1 MQTSLLVS
9 KFGDAS
15 INKALKTIDQ
25 KVTEEEVRS
34 LRHEEDYVFLDWKM
48 EGARGKDLS
57 TASST
62 SCVP

>member
-34 LRHEEDYVFLDWKM
+34 LRHEEDYVFPDWKM

-57 TASST
+57 IASST